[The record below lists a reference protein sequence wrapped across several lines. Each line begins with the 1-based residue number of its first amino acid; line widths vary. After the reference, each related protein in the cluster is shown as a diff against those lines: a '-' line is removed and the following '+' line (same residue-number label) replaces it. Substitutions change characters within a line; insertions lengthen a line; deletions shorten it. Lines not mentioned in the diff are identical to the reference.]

1 MKFSREKKNKKNFIN
16 LSTADFA
23 QKVVKIKC
31 YSVLSDTSADT
42 GKEEA
47 DGEKGGTDLSV
58 KKDVICLDEN

>member
-1 MKFSREKKNKKNFIN
+1 MLGKKKKKKKNFIN
-16 LSTADFA
+16 LSTAAFA
-23 QKVVKIKC
+23 QKVVKVKHF
-31 YSVLSDTSADT
+31 SVLSDASADA